1 MRRGLIHFVGPVAG
15 DCAEVPEPD
24 EKPESDMPPARRL
37 VVRIRLTKKGP
48 PEAPDRR
55 RLSTGALLLILG
67 VAAVLL
73 IWVVVSIFRTNPT
86 SAPPAAIE
94 QTPSSQ
100 SQQPPPVPAPSEAA
114 PVISDAPLPKP
125 DAPPSA
131 INASPINEVIPDV
144 PRSAR
149 QTIRGTIIVSVRV
162 SVGKEGTV
170 LDATAVERGPS
181 RYFERLAVEAAKK
194 WTFTPTNRN
203 EQRTKLLTF
212 TFTRAGT
219 KGRAN

>member
-1 MRRGLIHFVGPVAG
+1 M
-15 DCAEVPEPD
+15 PEPA
-24 EKPESDMPPARRL
+24 EKPESDLPPARRL
-37 VVRIRLTKKGP
+37 VVRIRLNRKGQPQP
-48 PEAPDRR
+48 PERR

-67 VAAVLL
+67 VGAVLVV
-73 IWVVVSIFRTNPT
+73 WVVISVLRTDPT
-86 SAPPAAIE
+86 SAPPAVTE

-100 SQQPPPVPAPSEAA
+100 PQRPAPVPAPSETA
-114 PVISDAPLPKP
+114 PVVGDAPLAKP
-125 DAPPSA
+125 GASPSA
-131 INASPINEVIPDV
+131 IDSSPINEVIPDI

-162 SVGKEGTV
+162 SIGKEGTV
-170 LDATAVERGPS
+170 LDATTVVRGPS
-181 RYFERLAVEAAKK
+181 RYFERLAVEAARK
-194 WTFTPTNRN
+194 WTFTPTSRD

>member
-1 MRRGLIHFVGPVAG
+1 MRRGLIHFAGPVAG
-15 DCAEVPEPD
+15 DRTEVPEPD
-24 EKPESDMPPARRL
+24 EKPQSDAPSAGRL
-37 VVRIRLTKKGP
+37 VIRVRLPSQAP
-48 PEAPDRR
+48 PQAPAPQP
-55 RLSTGALLLILG
+55 LNKGALLLIAG

-73 IWVVVSIFRTNPT
+73 GWIGISVFRTDPT
-86 SAPPAAIE
+86 SAPAATE

-100 SQQPPPVPAPSEAA
+100 SQPPAATPAPTEAA
-114 PVISDAPLPKP
+114 PVVSAEPLPKA
-125 DAPPSA
+125 DAPTSA
-131 INASPINEVIPDV
+131 SNEVIPDV

-162 SVGKEGTV
+162 TVGKEGTV

-194 WTFTPTNRN
+194 WTFTPVNRD
-203 EQRTKLLTF
+203 EQRTKLITF
-212 TFTRAGT
+212 SFTRGGT

>member
-1 MRRGLIHFVGPVAG
+1 M
-15 DCAEVPEPD
+15 PEPA
-24 EKPESDMPPARRL
+24 ENPESDLPPARRL
-37 VVRIRLTKKGP
+37 VVRVKLTHKGP
-48 PEAPDRR
+48 TEAPDRP
-55 RLSTGALLLILG
+55 RLSTGALLLILAI
-67 VAAVLL
+67 AAALL
-73 IWVVVSIFRTNPT
+73 IWGVIRIFRTDPT
-86 SAPPAAIE
+86 SAPPAATE

-100 SQQPPPVPAPSEAA
+100 SQQPAPAPAPIEAA
-114 PVISDAPLPKP
+114 PVASDATLPKP

-131 INASPINEVIPDV
+131 GNASPISEVIPDV

-194 WTFTPTNRN
+194 WTFAPTSRD
-203 EQRTKLLTF
+203 EQRSKLLTF